1 MVPEKHQLS
10 RDHGSQRKT
19 GVPGK
24 GGEEPETD
32 LFNFVNIMLDMPEKP
47 TWKQVI
53 IKAAK
58 VLVVMTVS
66 YFGLMALYF
75 GAEFQSAD
83 HMKNFNVLVV
93 DLDQGIIG
101 MNYLN
106 FTQQVNDQPGQINW
120 DVHNMTRYPNISAI
134 QEQVLNGN
142 YWGAVVVQPNAS
154 ANLNKAF
161 AVPLP
166 DYDPTKAFMFI
177 YEGGRDPLVVKPY
190 IVAYMYTQFLL
201 FTKFF
206 NPAWIKFLLAYSA
219 QSNIPLSN
227 LQAAPQVMG
236 TPVAFEEFD
245 LHPVTAPIITSATSV
260 AYIWIFLVAGGS
272 TYLVAHLIQPMTR
285 NATVPKTMAFASMVI
300 FLIYL
305 IPVVFIP
312 CFTITFV
319 IMNVIAVFNP
329 VELLPDFYK
338 WVYAMPFLNAVQI
351 ARYVLMGSYNRL
363 KYNIPVLATWI
374 LIPIVLLP
382 FAISR
387 QKRVA
392 KEMEI
397 QEEEE
402 QHMRELRARQ
412 MGQQQQVVVKG
423 RGHGLVRLADDDD
436 DDDNDDNDD
445 NDDTCPPMDI
455 VIESEKARN
464 GLYGDRSR

>member
-1 MVPEKHQLS
+1 
-10 RDHGSQRKT
+10 
-19 GVPGK
+19 
-24 GGEEPETD
+24 
-32 LFNFVNIMLDMPEKP
+32 
-47 TWKQVI
+47 
-53 IKAAK
+53 
-58 VLVVMTVS
+58 MTVS

-285 NATVPKTMAFASMVI
+285 NATVPKTMACLLLPLLAFLSALSMAYSLLLFVFGVPFPSGGSQFVSLFAGMLLLQCAVASMVI